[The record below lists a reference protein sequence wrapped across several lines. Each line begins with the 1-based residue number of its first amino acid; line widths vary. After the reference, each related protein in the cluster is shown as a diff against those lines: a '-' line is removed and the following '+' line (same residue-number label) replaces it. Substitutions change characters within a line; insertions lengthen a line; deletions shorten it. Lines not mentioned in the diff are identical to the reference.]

1 MGPMSDKYTGEI
13 DPDIAALLGGS
24 PAAPAGPAAPQFTD
38 LFGGVKPDAASPEA
52 VDLNKTTFAPITAF
66 TQPPRP
72 YFDNPGYYKTVL
84 ADVGEPAARV
94 HKIFTDLMNAQDA
107 ETRGQN
113 RLRFIPAW
121 WDFLESLVRSL
132 GPGMPEAKRLA
143 IRYGILLPSLM
154 SPEQKTNMASIVF
167 ENNTGE
173 AVHYVDEW
181 LMKVGSGE
189 VAPLA
194 TDEEVKTVKKG
205 APDNAALQQKLEKAQ
220 GQFQAQSN
228 LIATRI
234 KEMMAAEDS
243 LIRAAQTARQHEKH
257 GQFPQLLDTLTSSQR
272 SALGSMNE
280 QLRAI
285 ASIDREVT
293 VYFRD
298 LEKLQNEVQLT
309 QQKLSEAGGAS
320 LDARV
325 AVKELGSI
333 RQIAKM
339 QVGRQGNHFPVVM
352 KQYLPPRLEDI
363 STRENVIK
371 LMTDIERLDPGLF
384 HRTFKN
390 TVNRIV
396 PHVILTPSF
405 GDTGVCWEP
414 FEKYN
419 RSTSRGRISIPMYS
433 KNLKLAVLTGLA
445 DLRWQVVKE
454 KAGFRWMEEGLS
466 GWYYQWFSEQGYKGD
481 VKESFVQDYI
491 VWITKESEGNQKLDK
506 DVRGIFWRNTPF
518 PQELRESLKNRG
530 FVYSELYKK
539 DLNRAL
545 SDGY

>member
-1 MGPMSDKYTGEI
+1 MSDKYTGEI
-13 DPDIAALLGGS
+13 DPDIAALLGGG
-24 PAAPAGPAAPQFTD
+24 PAAPAPGAPQFDD
-38 LFGGVKPDAASPEA
+38 LFGGPKPAGGAMQSDAP
-52 VDLNKTTFAPITAF
+52 DLSKTTFAPVTVF

-72 YFDNPGYYKTVL
+72 YFNDPGYYKAVL
-84 ADVGEPAARV
+84 AEVGEPATRV
-94 HKIFTDLMNAQDA
+94 HKIFTDLMNAQDP

-143 IRYGILLPSLM
+143 LRYGVLLPTLLT
-154 SPEQKTNMASIVF
+154 PEQKTNLASIIF
-167 ENNTGE
+167 ENTTGE
-173 AVHYVDEW
+173 TIHYVDEW
-181 LMKVGSGE
+181 LLKVGSGD

-205 APDNAALQQKLEKAQ
+205 STDTAALQQRLEKAQ

-234 KEMMAAEDS
+234 KEMMSAEDS
-243 LIRAAQTARQHEKH
+243 LIRAAQTARQHDKH
-257 GQFPQLLDTLTSSQR
+257 GQFPQLLDTLNSSQR

-280 QLRAI
+280 LLRTI
-285 ASIDREVT
+285 AALDREVT

-298 LEKLQNEVQLT
+298 LEKMQNEVTLT
-309 QQKLSEAGGAS
+309 QQKLSEAGGTS

-325 AVKELGSI
+325 AVKELGTI
-333 RQIAKM
+333 RQLAKM
-339 QVGRQGNHFPVVM
+339 SVGRQGNHFPVVM

-363 STRENVIK
+363 STRENVLK
-371 LMTDIERLDPGLF
+371 LMTDIERIDPGLF
-384 HRTFKN
+384 HRVFKN

-396 PHVILTPSF
+396 PHVILLPSF

-419 RSTSRGRISIPMYS
+419 RSTSRGRIAVPMYS
-433 KNLKLAVLTGLA
+433 KNLKVAVLTALG

-466 GWYYQWFSEQGYKGD
+466 GWYYQWFSEQGFKGD
-481 VKESFVQDYI
+481 VKESFIQDYI
-491 VWITKESEGNQKLDK
+491 IWITKESEGNQKLDK

-518 PQELRESLKNRG
+518 PQEIRESLKNRG
-530 FVYSELYKK
+530 FAYSELYKK
-539 DLNRAL
+539 DLNRAM

>member
-1 MGPMSDKYTGEI
+1 MSDKYTGDM
-13 DPDIAALLGGS
+13 DPDIAALLGGAPPS
-24 PAAPAGPAAPQFTD
+24 PSGPAAPQFDD
-38 LFGGVKPDAASPEA
+38 LFGGSKPQGVQGDAP
-52 VDLNKTTFAPITAF
+52 DLSKTTFAPVTVF
-66 TQPPRP
+66 TQKPQP
-72 YFDNPGYYKTVL
+72 YFDDPAYYKTVL
-84 ADVGEPAARV
+84 ADVGEPATRV
-94 HKIFTDLMNAQDA
+94 HKIFTDLMNAQDP

-121 WDFLESLVRSL
+121 WDFLESLVRTL
-132 GPGMPEAKRLA
+132 GPGMPQAKRLA
-143 IRYGILLPSLM
+143 LRYGVLLPSLM
-154 SPEQKTNMASIVF
+154 TPEQKTNLASIIF
-167 ENNTGE
+167 ENTTGE
-173 AVHYVDEW
+173 TIHYVDEW
-181 LMKVGSGE
+181 LLKVGSGD

-205 APDNAALQQKLEKAQ
+205 SADTALLQQRLEKAQ

-234 KEMMAAEDS
+234 KEMMSAEDS
-243 LIRAAQTARQHEKH
+243 LIRAAQQARQHDKH
-257 GQFPQLLDTLTSSQR
+257 GQFPQLFDTLTSSQR

-280 QLRAI
+280 SLRTI
-285 ASIDREVT
+285 ASLDREVT
-293 VYFRD
+293 AYFRD
-298 LEKLQNEVQLT
+298 LEKMHNEVQLT
-309 QQKLSEAGGAS
+309 QQKLSEAGGTS

-363 STRENVIK
+363 STRENVLKI
-371 LMTDIERLDPGLF
+371 MTDVERLDPGLF

-396 PHVILTPSF
+396 PHVILVPSF

-414 FEKYN
+414 FEKFN
-419 RSTSRGRISIPMYS
+419 RSTSRGRIGIPMYS
-433 KNLKLAVLTGLA
+433 KNLKVAVLTALA

-466 GWYYQWFSEQGYKGD
+466 GWYYQWFSEQGFKGD

-491 VWITKESEGNQKLDK
+491 IWITKESEGNQKLDK

-518 PQELRESLKNRG
+518 PQEIRDSLKNRG
-530 FVYSELYKK
+530 FAYSELYKK